1 MAIEVAEFN
10 TIITMLGMLCAT
22 VQGLT
27 GYYAAYH
34 KKKMGLIRANDT
46 LFRSHRAFGS
56 AATTLYL
63 LGLFM
68 GTTGFINSVRFNN
81 PPFLLFD
88 PLFTIHSFGGFIVV
102 GIVLLK
108 IYLSYFNKGLLY
120 AKTKGKLGA
129 ATFLAWA
136 FTWVTSCVVY
146 YNRTLPPLLRHSP
159 PTYLLP
165 VEFLG
170 VMLLIPFLVGGVI
183 GVLLLRRAEK
193 MERAKT

>member
-1 MAIEVAEFN
+1 MSIAVAEFN

-22 VQGLT
+22 VQGLL
-27 GYYAAYH
+27 GYYAAYQ
-34 KKKMGLIRANDT
+34 KKKMGLMRSNDA

-68 GTTGFINSVRFNN
+68 GSTGFINSLRFND
-81 PPFLLFD
+81 PPFALFD
-88 PLFTIHSFGGFIVV
+88 PLFTIHSFGGFVV
-102 GIVLLK
+102 FGIIILK
-108 IYLSYFNKGLLY
+108 LYLSYFNKTVLY
-120 AKTKGKLGA
+120 TKTKGKLGL

-136 FTWVTSCVVY
+136 FTWVTSCVIY
-146 YNRTLPPLLRHSP
+146 YNRTLPPTLRHPP

-170 VMLLIPFLVGGVI
+170 VMLLVPFLVGGNW
-183 GVLLLRRAEK
+183 GL
-193 MERAKT
+193 TSY